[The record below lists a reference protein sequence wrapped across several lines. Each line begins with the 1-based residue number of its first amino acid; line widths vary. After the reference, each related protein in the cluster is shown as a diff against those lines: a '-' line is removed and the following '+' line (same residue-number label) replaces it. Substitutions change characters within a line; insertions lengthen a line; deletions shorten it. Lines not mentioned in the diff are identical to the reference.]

1 MLKTLT
7 KKLRRQSLNEM
18 HPFQLKISY
27 HGSEEGWESEDSE
40 GENQE
45 LAQIDRERRR
55 NCGLTPLATS
65 QQHNQG
71 ALSPAQLR
79 RLRLLLDPTLDR
91 HSSEE
96 ELERIS
102 RDFLQGGAGEGV
114 RWALHPC
121 HAELSSTSSDEEV
134 KDLCGPME
142 PSSCVTASPS
152 PVLFSA
158 SPPRNLRP
166 LSRGQARP
174 IILTHFE
181 QPAGPYRRH
190 RPGYG
195 GESGRPS
202 LDLEKMQ
209 QKMLLKK
216 NCGGKARTIKIRGG
230 TRAAHRHSAALV
242 KAEAF
247 SDGQVEPVDFQL
259 VHVQVEGLS
268 DFTLDSGNLTGSRPP
283 PRFAYDP
290 SVFAFRS
297 LSTIPPRSP
306 LTPPEEP
313 PCT

>member
-7 KKLRRQSLNEM
+7 KKLRRQSLSEI

-27 HGSEEGWESEDSE
+27 HGSEDGGESEDSE

-79 RLRLLLDPTLDR
+79 RLRVLLDPALDR

-102 RDFLQGGAGEGV
+102 RDFLQPAGEG
-114 RWALHPC
+114 RKWTLHQC
-121 HAELSSTSSDEEV
+121 AAEHSSASSDDEV
-134 KDLCGPME
+134 KDLCGPPE
-142 PSSCVTASPS
+142 LGSCTAAAPS

-158 SPPRNLRP
+158 SPPRGLRP
-166 LSRGQARP
+166 PARGQVRP
-174 IILTHFE
+174 VTLTHFD
-181 QPAGPYRRH
+181 QPAAPYRRH
-190 RPGYG
+190 RMGYSG
-195 GESGRPS
+195 DQGRPS

-216 NCGGKARTIKIRGG
+216 NCGGKTRTIKIR
-230 TRAAHRHSAALV
+230 
-242 KAEAF
+242 
-247 SDGQVEPVDFQL
+247 
-259 VHVQVEGLS
+259 
-268 DFTLDSGNLTGSRPP
+268 NLNSSRPP
-283 PRFAYDP
+283 PRYAYDP

-297 LSTIPPRSP
+297 LSTVSPRSS

-313 PCT
+313 PAT

>member
-121 HAELSSTSSDEEV
+121 HADLSSNSSDEEV

-142 PSSCVTASPS
+142 PSSCVAASPS

-181 QPAGPYRRH
+181 QPAAPYRRH

-216 NCGGKARTIKIRGG
+216 NCGGKARTIKIR
-230 TRAAHRHSAALV
+230 
-242 KAEAF
+242 
-247 SDGQVEPVDFQL
+247 
-259 VHVQVEGLS
+259 
-268 DFTLDSGNLTGSRPP
+268 NLTGSRPP